1 LPDAL
6 LTTLPALLLIG
17 IASSL
22 SFVFALAESALF
34 SLSPWQTKRMAEQAP
49 RLKPLFNQLLDHP
62 QDLLA
67 TIVLGTTV
75 SNAIIGAVAILMV
88 LRSEWIAWITFPSV
102 GLLLLIGCELIPKTI
117 AVRLP
122 ERWAITLLRPTAWI
136 QRILRPIHLVAQRM
150 NESIL
155 NTLIPTSVK
164 RQTQTTD
171 EDYQELVE
179 LGAQTGTLDK
189 EEKEIIL
196 EIISLDE
203 KTAGDVMTPK
213 GQLATI
219 PKGIDRKDM
228 LQAATRHKHTRLLI
242 QKEGGSQIIGILD
255 AQSLILN
262 PETEIESLMDLP
274 TFIPESMNLWELFGN
289 FQQDRKRIAIVLDE
303 YGETAG
309 IVTVEDILE
318 EIMGPIFDLDERDK
332 KRIERIGPDRWRVNG
347 LTTIEEFAKEF
358 SEIGTV
364 DEIDTMGGLLAT
376 RLAHIPRSPVS
387 VDFRGLRL
395 TAETFGPRQIEELV
409 VERLK
414 NRGR

>member
-1 LPDAL
+1 
-6 LTTLPALLLIG
+6 
-17 IASSL
+17 
-22 SFVFALAESALF
+22 
-34 SLSPWQTKRMAEQAP
+34 MAEQAP
-49 RLKPLFNQLLDHP
+49 KLKPLFNQLLDHP

-67 TIVLGTTV
+67 TIVLGNTV

-136 QRILRPIHLVAQRM
+136 QRILRPIHLVAQLI

-155 NTLIPTSVK
+155 NALIPTSVK
-164 RQTQTTD
+164 RRTETTD

-219 PKGIDRKDM
+219 PQGIDRKDM

-242 QKEGGSQIIGILD
+242 QEEAGSQIIGILD

-274 TFIPESMNLWELFGN
+274 TFIPESMNLWELFGT
-289 FQQDRKRIAIVLDE
+289 FQQHRRRLAIVLDE

-318 EIMGPIFDLDERDK
+318 EIMGPIFDLDGSEK
-332 KRIERIGPDRWRVNG
+332 KHIERIGPDRWRVNG

-376 RLAHIPRSPVS
+376 RLAHIPQSPVS

-414 NRGR
+414 TRGR

>member
-1 LPDAL
+1 L